1 MYAKIL
7 RHIIH
12 FYNRMR
18 LRNCDFSLISN
29 TCIGGIMSHELNLQF
44 RSPIINCAIYDHDEF
59 FIFCRHL
66 EHYLSLPLDFI
77 PPKWNYPM
85 AVLHGDYGDVTIY
98 FVHYHSNEESQKKW
112 EERKTRVNLDNI
124 IILMDGDNCSDQ
136 QVRAFDSLPWQRKAI
151 ITMKEY
157 PKIKSVWA
165 ITHPDYKQ
173 GQILEYGL
181 LKHSIRWFEMMDYV
195 HFFNTGKIRDN
206 ALFRNK
212 KKNR

>member
-1 MYAKIL
+1 
-7 RHIIH
+7 
-12 FYNRMR
+12 
-18 LRNCDFSLISN
+18 
-29 TCIGGIMSHELNLQF
+29 
-44 RSPIINCAIYDHDEF
+44 
-59 FIFCRHL
+59 
-66 EHYLSLPLDFI
+66 
-77 PPKWNYPM
+77 M

-98 FVHYHSNEESQKKW
+98 FVHYHSNEEAQKKW

-151 ITMKEY
+151 ITIKEY
-157 PKIKSVWA
+157 PEIKSVWA